1 MSKYLLC
8 SAAIAALLS
17 AASADAADLT
27 PSWGPTLYN
36 WNGFYAGVVAGAAW
50 GQYDP
55 RTATVGGGHIDA
67 VQAAAVTAAGAQ
79 TIKTNG
85 FAIGIEGG
93 YNWQAGRWVFGL
105 EADLEAVHLI
115 DQTNSGGY

>member
-1 MSKYLLC
+1 MG
-8 SAAIAALLS
+8 AIRSTHCA
-17 AASADAADLT
+17 
-27 PSWGPTLYN
+27 
-36 WNGFYAGVVAGAAW
+36 
-50 GQYDP
+50 
-55 RTATVGGGHIDA
+55 VGGGHIDA

-85 FAIGIEGG
+85 FAIGTEGG